1 MVAGLWGETHA
12 GSGISRS
19 DFRRVE
25 FAACSS
31 GGGSRAASSDPAK
44 VTNGHGPSAACDGAA
59 ALTAGD
65 EKVTLSSAG
74 ADRWYW
80 RHIPPSYVASKP
92 IPVVLDF
99 HGYSEGADIQRM
111 MSSLESF
118 GDQHDF
124 VTITPQGV
132 GPVKRWD
139 TKLGSNGMKFVG
151 DLLDDVERTV
161 CVDQSRVFATG
172 LSNGAF
178 MSSAIACAYADRVAA
193 VAPVAGI
200 SDIAG
205 CAPKRP
211 VPVIA
216 FHGTADGYV
225 AYDGG
230 LGGRVAS
237 LPAPDGSGRTIGEVR
252 GALRPAKGPSIPAK
266 TAAWAKRNGCA
277 AQAKQTTVTADVTL
291 LRYSCPKRADVE
303 LYRVTGG
310 GHTWPGSK
318 FSQQIESIVGPTTM
332 SISADELMWK
342 FFQAHPLPR
351 S

>member
-1 MVAGLWGETHA
+1 MRARVLAGVVLLVALALT
-12 GSGISRS
+12 
-19 DFRRVE
+19 
-25 FAACSS
+25 ACSS
-31 GGGSRAASSDPAK
+31 GGGSKATPACPAADGGGTSV
-44 VTNGHGPSAACDGAA
+44 VTARGPSAACHGAA

-65 EKVTLSSAG
+65 QKVTLSSAG

-80 RHIPPSYVASKP
+80 RHVPPSYVASTP

-99 HGYSEGADIQRM
+99 HGYSEGADIHRM

-118 GDQHDF
+118 GDQHSF

-132 GPVKRWD
+132 GPVARWD
-139 TKLGSNGMKFVG
+139 TKLGSKGMKFVG
-151 DLLDDVERTV
+151 DLLDDVERTL

-178 MSSAIACAYADRVAA
+178 MSSAIACEYSDRVAA

-200 SDIAG
+200 SKIDG

-216 FHGTADGYV
+216 FHGTADGFV

-230 LGGRVAS
+230 VGARVAS
-237 LPAPDGSGRTIGEVR
+237 LPAPDGSGKTIGEVG
-252 GALRPAKGPSIPAK
+252 GAQRPAKGPSIPQK
-266 TAAWAKRNGCA
+266 TAAWAERNGCA
-277 AQAKQTTVTADVTL
+277 PKVQQTTVTADVTL
-291 LRYSCPKRADVE
+291 LSYSCPKGADVE

-332 SISADELMWK
+332 SISANELMWK
-342 FFQAHPLPR
+342 FFQAHPLR
-351 S
+351 AS